1 MSHTLLRNIWTG
13 QPPRR
18 GISGT
23 GGDLKVVFLSEKE
36 RKNGVGK
43 GGRYWGEKVFG
54 PSAIEKK
61 WPFYQVSWSI
71 RQGMV
76 IVSGLF
82 VELLKWLVGE
92 RGVRSGSQS
101 LLLLWAAGTNHTVV
115 QNSKKQ
121 KKSANLPSL
130 QDFVRNGTI

>member
-1 MSHTLLRNIWTG
+1 MEQEETFKSRFFC
-13 QPPRR
+13 P
-18 GISGT
+18 
-23 GGDLKVVFLSEKE
+23 K

>member
-1 MSHTLLRNIWTG
+1 
-13 QPPRR
+13 
-18 GISGT
+18 
-23 GGDLKVVFLSEKE
+23 
-36 RKNGVGK
+36 
-43 GGRYWGEKVFG
+43 
-54 PSAIEKK
+54 
-61 WPFYQVSWSI
+61 
-71 RQGMV
+71 MV

>member
-1 MSHTLLRNIWTG
+1 MEQEETFKSRVFC
-13 QPPRR
+13 PKRR
-18 GISGT
+18 ERT
-23 GGDLKVVFLSEKE
+23 RLEKE
-36 RKNGVGK
+36 EDIG
-43 GGRYWGEKVFG
+43 GEKVFG

-101 LLLLWAAGTNHTVV
+101 LLLLWAAGTNHSGPKQQET
-115 QNSKKQ
+115 KKI
-121 KKSANLPSL
+121 
-130 QDFVRNGTI
+130 R

>member
-1 MSHTLLRNIWTG
+1 MEQEETFKSRFFC
-13 QPPRR
+13 PKRR
-18 GISGT
+18 GTT
-23 GGDLKVVFLSEKE
+23 GLEKE
-36 RKNGVGK
+36 EDIG
-43 GGRYWGEKVFG
+43 GEKVFC

-82 VELLKWLVGE
+82 VLKWLVGE

-115 QNSKKQ
+115 QNSKRQ
-121 KKSANLPSL
+121 KNPLICPLFKIL
-130 QDFVRNGTI
+130 

>member
-1 MSHTLLRNIWTG
+1 MDWTA
-13 QPPRR
+13 PKKRDKWNRR
-18 GISGT
+18 RL
-23 GGDLKVVFLSEKE
+23 LKVVFFVRKGRTGLEKE
-36 RKNGVGK
+36 EDIG
-43 GGRYWGEKVFG
+43 GEKVFG